1 MNGSDSELVLLYRDD
16 GSELAMTTLVNR
28 YVSLVYN
35 LIVRLVGDRR
45 EAEDLTQETFMK
57 MWKALSRFDTEK
69 NFKTW
74 IFAIARNT
82 AIDYLRKKKPI
93 LFSRLNSENDEGE
106 TRFEDNL
113 ADDAILADE
122 AFDRKQSV
130 GALEKAMQ
138 TLSLDERV
146 IIILHES
153 DEMTFEEIADVMSK
167 PMNTIKSRYRR
178 ALQKLRGVIE
188 SGAPKAGR

>member
-1 MNGSDSELVLLYRDD
+1 
-16 GSELAMTTLVNR
+16 
-28 YVSLVYN
+28 
-35 LIVRLVGDRR
+35 VRLVGDRR

-82 AIDYLRKKKPI
+82 AIDYLRKKKPV
-93 LFSRLNSENDEGE
+93 LFSRLNTENEEGE

-113 ADDAILADE
+113 ADDAMLADE
-122 AFDRKQSV
+122 VFDRKQSASV
-130 GALEKAMQ
+130 LEKAMQ

-146 IIILHES
+146 IFILHES

-178 ALQKLRGVIE
+178 ALQKLRGIIE
-188 SGAPKAGR
+188 GAPKSGR

>member
-1 MNGSDSELVLLYRDD
+1 MNESDSELVVLYRDD
-16 GSELAMTTLVNR
+16 GNETAITTLVNR

-35 LIVRLVGDRR
+35 LIVRLVGDKG

-57 MWKALSRFDTEK
+57 MWKALSRFDTNK

-93 LFSRLNSENDEGE
+93 LFSRLNSENEDGE
-106 TRFEDNL
+106 SRFEDNL
-113 ADDAILADE
+113 ADETIMPDE
-122 AFDRKQSV
+122 AFEKKESV
-130 GALEKAMQ
+130 KGLEKAMQ
-138 TLSLDERV
+138 TLSLDERT

-153 DEMTFEEIADVMSK
+153 DELTFEQIADVLSK
-167 PMNTIKSRYRR
+167 PMNTVKSRYRR
-178 ALQKLRGVIE
+178 ALQKLRGVIKD
-188 SGAPKAGR
+188 APKG

>member
-1 MNGSDSELVLLYRDD
+1 MEPNDSQLVIAYRED
-16 GSELAMTTLVNR
+16 GQEQAMTTLVNR
-28 YVSLVYN
+28 YIGLIFN

-93 LFSRLNSENDEGE
+93 LFSRLNSENEEGE
-106 TRFEDNL
+106 TRFEDNI
-113 ADDAILADE
+113 ADDAMLADE
-122 AFDRKQSV
+122 AFDRKQST

-146 IIILHES
+146 IIILHET

-188 SGAPKAGR
+188 SAAPKP

>member
-1 MNGSDSELVLLYRDD
+1 
-16 GSELAMTTLVNR
+16 MTTLVNR

>member
-1 MNGSDSELVLLYRDD
+1 MDESDAQLVIAYKED
-16 GSELAMTTLVNR
+16 GREAAMTTLVNR
-28 YVSLVYN
+28 YVTLVYN

-93 LFSRLNSENDEGE
+93 LFSRLNSENEDGE

-113 ADDAILADE
+113 TDDNVLPDE
-122 AFDRKQSV
+122 AFEKKEMA
-130 GALEKAMQ
+130 GGLEKALQ
-138 TLSLDERV
+138 TLSLDERT
-146 IIILHES
+146 IIVLHES
-153 DEMTFEEIADVMSK
+153 DEMTFEEIADVLSK
-167 PMNTIKSRYRR
+167 PMNTVKSRYRR
-178 ALQKLRGVIE
+178 ALQKLRGVILD
-188 SGAPKAGR
+188 APKP

>member
-1 MNGSDSELVLLYRDD
+1 MNESDSELVLLYRDD
-16 GSELAMTTLVNR
+16 GNEAAMTTLVNR
-28 YVSLVYN
+28 YVTLVFN

-82 AIDYLRKKKPI
+82 AIDYLRKKKPV
-93 LFSRLNSENDEGE
+93 LFSRLNSENEEGE

-113 ADDAILADE
+113 ADDAMLADE
-122 AFDRKQSV
+122 VFDRKQSASV
-130 GALEKAMQ
+130 LEKAMQ

-178 ALQKLRGVIE
+178 ALQKLRGIIE
-188 SGAPKAGR
+188 GAPKSGR

>member
-1 MNGSDSELVLLYRDD
+1 MMNESDSELVLLYRDD
-16 GSELAMTTLVNR
+16 GNEAAMTTLVNR
-28 YVSLVYN
+28 YVTLVFN

-82 AIDYLRKKKPI
+82 AIDYLRKKKPV
-93 LFSRLNSENDEGE
+93 LFSRLNSENEEGE

-113 ADDAILADE
+113 ADDAMLADE
-122 AFDRKQSV
+122 VFDRKQSASV
-130 GALEKAMQ
+130 LEKAMQ

-178 ALQKLRGVIE
+178 ALQKLRGIIE
-188 SGAPKAGR
+188 GAPKSGR